1 MKNRGHLQKQL
12 FGEGGLV
19 FFHTIF
25 TFVFL
30 ARQMILFS
38 SINVQPK
45 KPALQP
51 TKTQGPGPELLS
63 RLSVGRPGIQKPN
76 WAKLNR
82 GNSDRAPIP

>member
-19 FFHTIF
+19 FVHTIF

-45 KPALQP
+45 KPALQA

-63 RLSVGRPGIQKPN
+63 RLSAGRPGIQKPN

-82 GNSDRAPIP
+82 VNSDRDPIP